1 MSILLDIFF
10 KKIHNTLK
18 TLLGGN
24 VMDKINAITKKVDVL
39 PMVKFYMDQLDIY
52 SLFAKYVQKPS
63 GCHIDPAQIL
73 SIMVANIVC
82 ASQPLYKIE
91 QWAGDYMD
99 GLTEYGLNASDYND
113 DQLAKNLDRL
123 FEADRNSFMAELSAN
138 AINAYLLETKQI
150 HNDST
155 SITFCGEYKNEDS
168 EAVNLKHGF
177 NKDHRPD
184 CKQIVFGLNI
194 TADGNVPLSFDL
206 FDGNRT
212 DDTTHIPN
220 WNALRE
226 FLEEDDFIYIADC
239 KLCSQKNLNH
249 IHEHG
254 GIFITIVPKNRSEV
268 KDFYKFLKTNPIE
281 WEHAYETPN
290 SRKKSDTIIYK
301 TYEGKKSKTGYR
313 IIWVHSSAKELQDKR
328 RRENKIAKAE
338 AQLSKL
344 PSKLNRYKLKTKEQ
358 IEKAIKKGTKGSS
371 ELFKIQII
379 EDKQTVQSQICPGK
393 PGPNTRYRKKET
405 ISYRLKWEL
414 DHQAIKDMATH
425 DGIFPLITNATIEAA
440 EVLKAY
446 KNQPYLE
453 KRMYTTKSILKIA
466 PVFLKK
472 PRRIEAMTFLYFIA
486 LMIVSLIER
495 NIRKNMAEEK
505 VEKLPILP
513 NGMNTKTPTWNN
525 INYFFK
531 NIHLSI
537 IEKQRQI
544 IQITLKGV
552 TGLHKTVLKLLG
564 VSVSAYSKLQDQ
576 WWLFKKSVLS
586 KNAGLT

>member
-1 MSILLDIFF
+1 
-10 KKIHNTLK
+10 
-18 TLLGGN
+18 
-24 VMDKINAITKKVDVL
+24 MDQMNAITKKVDVL
-39 PMVKFYMDQLDIY
+39 PMVKFYMDQLGVY
-52 SLFAKYVQKPS
+52 SLFAKYVQKPR
-63 GCHIDPAQIL
+63 GCHVDPAQIL

-91 QWAGDYMD
+91 QWAADYMD

-123 FEADRNSFMAELSAN
+123 FKADRNSFMAELSAN
-138 AINAYLLETKQI
+138 AIDAYLLETKQI

-155 SITFCGEYKNEDS
+155 SVTFLGEYKNKDS
-168 EAVNLKHGF
+168 EAVKLKHGF

-194 TADGNVPLSFDL
+194 TADGNVPLSFEL

-226 FLEEDDFIYIADC
+226 FLEEEDFIYIADC
-239 KLCSQKNLNH
+239 KLCSRKNLNH

-268 KDFYKFLKTNPIE
+268 KDFYEFLKTNPIE
-281 WEHAYETPN
+281 WEYAYKTPN

-301 TYEGKKSKTGYR
+301 TYEGEKSKTGYR
-313 IIWVHSSAKELQDKR
+313 VIWVHSSAKELQDKR

-338 AQLSKL
+338 TQLTELS
-344 PSKLNRYKLKTKEQ
+344 SSLNQYKLKTKEQ
-358 IEKAIKKGTKGSS
+358 IEKAIKKATKGSS
-371 ELFKIQII
+371 ELFKIQVI
-379 EDKQTVQSQICPGK
+379 EDKQTVLCQIGPGK
-393 PGPNTRYRKKET
+393 PGPNTRYREKET
-405 ISYRLKWEL
+405 TSYHLEWKL
-414 DHQAIKDMATH
+414 DHQAIKDNATR

-453 KRMYTTKSILKIA
+453 KRMYTTKSILNIA

-525 INYFFK
+525 LNYFFK

-537 IEKQRQI
+537 IEKQRRI
-544 IQITLKGV
+544 IQISLKGV
-552 TGLHKTVLKLLG
+552 TGLHETVLKLLG
-564 VSVSAYSKLQDQ
+564 VSISAYSKIQDQ
-576 WWLFKKSVLS
+576 WWLFRNSVLPE
-586 KNAGLT
+586 NAGLT